1 MITFSATRGSI
12 VEEKAAA
19 VVVALFEKEGTPS
32 GIVQE
37 VDRASGGLIRALR
50 EGGDFKGERGKTAL
64 LYTHGALPSKRIIV
78 VGLGKQEKFD
88 LEVMRAA
95 GGKAFQQVGDLG
107 LKTVVVPD
115 ELIEA
120 KGFTRFELLEA
131 FLVGGSLGSYRF
143 RELKTGDQE
152 KSKGPNECVVLAK
165 KKEALPQVRAVLSRV
180 NSIVRAVCLAR
191 DLVTLP
197 ANRKTPTM
205 LAKKAQAVARENA
218 LRCKVISETQ
228 AKKLGMGAFLAVA
241 QGSREPAAMIVLEY
255 RAGSAYGAPVALVGK
270 GITFDSGGISLKS
283 PDKMERMKD
292 DMAGGAVVLAVLQ
305 ATAQMKLPVNV
316 VGIIPATENLPDGKA
331 YKPGDVIT
339 SMSGQTIE
347 VISTDAEGR
356 LILADALT
364 YAQRYKPQAVFDLA
378 TLTGACVTALGNHV
392 AGMMGNSDRLL
403 ASLRAGSE
411 VTGEKV
417 WPFPLWEEYFDD
429 LKSDVADFKN
439 VGDRAA
445 GTIIGGM
452 FLSKFVGDT
461 PWVHLDIAG
470 PVWSE
475 KDKPYIPKGASGY
488 GVRLLLQVLEDWNQ
502 ATAPRGSRCV
512 LI

>member
-1 MITFSATRGSI
+1 MIIFNAATGSI
-12 VEEKAAA
+12 VEEEAPA
-19 VVVALFEKEGTPS
+19 VVVALFEEEAALS
-32 GIVQE
+32 FSAQE
-37 VDRASGGLIRALR
+37 VDRASGGLIEALR
-50 EGGDFKGERGKTAL
+50 KGGDFKGERGKTTV
-64 LYTHGALPSKRIIV
+64 LYTHGALPAMRVIV
-78 VGLGKQEKFD
+78 VGLGKREKCD
-88 LEVMRAA
+88 LEVMRGA
-95 GGKAFQQVGDLG
+95 GGKVFQQARDLG
-107 LKTVVVPD
+107 LKTVVMSA
-115 ELIEA
+115 ELVEV
-120 KGFTRFELLEA
+120 KGFTRFEVLEA
-131 FLVGGSLGSYRF
+131 FLTGGSLGNYRF
-143 RELKTGDQE
+143 SALKTADQE
-152 KSKGPNECVVLAK
+152 KRKGLKECVVLVK
-165 KKEALPQVRAVLSRV
+165 KKDALVQVSAVLKRV
-180 NSIVRAVCLAR
+180 ESVVRAVCLVR

-205 LAKKAQAVARENA
+205 LARKAQAVARDNR
-218 LRCKVISETQ
+218 LRCKVVSEAR

-241 QGSREPAAMIVLEY
+241 QGSREPAVMIVLEH
-255 RAGSAYGAPVALVGK
+255 RAGVTSGAPIVLVGK

-292 DMAGGAVVLAVLQ
+292 DMAGGAVVLGVLQ
-305 ATAQMKLPVNV
+305 AAAQMKLPLNL
-316 VGIIPATENLPDGKA
+316 VGIVPATENLPDGKA

-364 YAQRYKPQAVFDLA
+364 YAKRYQPQAVIDLA

-392 AGMMGNSDRLL
+392 AGMMGNSERLL
-403 ASLRAGSE
+403 ALLRAASE
-411 VTGEKV
+411 ATGEKV

-429 LKSDVADFKN
+429 LKSDIADFKN
-439 VGDRAA
+439 VGERAA

-452 FLSKFVGDT
+452 FLRKFVGDT

-488 GVRLLLQVLEDWNQ
+488 GVRLLLQLLESWDQ
-502 ATAPRGSRCV
+502 ETGPRQSRCV

>member
-1 MITFSATRGSI
+1 MRG
-12 VEEKAAA
+12 
-19 VVVALFEKEGTPS
+19 
-32 GIVQE
+32 
-37 VDRASGGLIRALR
+37 
-50 EGGDFKGERGKTAL
+50 
-64 LYTHGALPSKRIIV
+64 
-78 VGLGKQEKFD
+78 
-88 LEVMRAA
+88 A
-95 GGKAFQQVGDLG
+95 GGKVFQQVRDLG
-107 LKTVVVPD
+107 LKRVVVPD
-115 ELIEA
+115 ELAEV

-131 FLVGGSLGSYRF
+131 FLTGGSLGSYRF
-143 RELKTGDQE
+143 RELKTGDQA
-152 KSKGPNECVVLAK
+152 KDKAPNECVVLAK
-165 KKEALPQVRAVLSRV
+165 KKEVLPQVRAVLSRV
-180 NSIVRAVCLAR
+180 RTIVHAVCLAR

-205 LAKKAQAVARENA
+205 LAIKAQAVARENA
-218 LRCKVISETQ
+218 LRCKVISEAQ

-255 RAGSAYGAPVALVGK
+255 RPDPDCGPPIVLVGK

-292 DMAGGAVVLAVLQ
+292 DMAGGAVVLGVLQ
-305 ATAQMKLPVNV
+305 ASAQMKLPVNL
-316 VGIIPATENLPDGKA
+316 VGIVPATENLPDGKA

-364 YAQRYKPQAVFDLA
+364 YAQRYRPQAVLDLA
-378 TLTGACVTALGNHV
+378 TLTGACVTALGNNV
-392 AGMMGNSDRLL
+392 AGIMGNSDRLL
-403 ASLRAGSE
+403 TSLRAAS
-411 VTGEKV
+411 VATGEKV

-439 VGDRAA
+439 VGERAA

-475 KDKPYIPKGASGY
+475 KDRPYIPKGASGY
-488 GVRLLLQVLEDWNQ
+488 GVRLLLQLLEDW
-502 ATAPRGSRCV
+502 PRETGGRRSRCV